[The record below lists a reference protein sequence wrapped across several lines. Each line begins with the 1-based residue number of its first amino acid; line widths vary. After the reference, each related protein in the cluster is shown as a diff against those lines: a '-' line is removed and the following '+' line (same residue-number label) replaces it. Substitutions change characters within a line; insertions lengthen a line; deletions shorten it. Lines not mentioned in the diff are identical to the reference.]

1 MCIYCIFFKKKKK
14 ERERERERRRRGGDR
29 PIRSDTIVKYKEL
42 YS

>member
-1 MCIYCIFFKKKKK
+1 MCIYCIFFKKEK
-14 ERERERERRRRGGDR
+14 ERERERRRRGGDM